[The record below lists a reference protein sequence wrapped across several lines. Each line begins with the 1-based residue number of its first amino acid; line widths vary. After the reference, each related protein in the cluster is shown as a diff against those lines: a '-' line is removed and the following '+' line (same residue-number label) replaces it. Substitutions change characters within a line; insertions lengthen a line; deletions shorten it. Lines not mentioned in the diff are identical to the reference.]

1 MSKTGVKSIKG
12 FHDILPEQS
21 RLWRSIEKKAEE
33 VFSLYGFH
41 QIIIPTLEYSGLF
54 EKGVGMSTDIV
65 EKEMYSFADR
75 DRNQSL
81 ITLRPEGTAG
91 VVRAFIENSLDQTA
105 DGKKVYYSGS
115 MFRRENTQK
124 GRMREFHQIG
134 AEFFGSSE
142 PSADAEIIAML
153 WHFFKALGIESG
165 LTMEINS
172 IGTPEERGDFKTALR
187 QFLEPLSGNLCN
199 DCQRRLQT
207 NPLRVLDCKKAD
219 CERATGNAPVM
230 KEYLS
235 GGSAGHFEEV
245 KKRLNALSVPFTE
258 NGRIVRGLDYYT
270 HTVFEVKA
278 GDGESLG
285 AQNTVAAG
293 GRYDR
298 LVEELGGRS
307 TPAVGFAI
315 GVERT
320 VDLLQSSGREEKRD
334 GPQVF
339 VCWIGVECFDGAF
352 ELSKKLRDENI
363 GTLIEHSESSIKS
376 QTKKADKS
384 GARFAVI
391 IGAKEK
397 QGGTVK
403 LKNME
408 TGDER
413 DLPEKD
419 AVAEI
424 VKAAKR

>member
-1 MSKTGVKSIKG
+1 M
-12 FHDILPEQS
+12 
-21 RLWRSIEKKAEE
+21 WRGIEKKAEE
-33 VFSLYGFH
+33 VFGLYGFR
-41 QIIIPTLEYSGLF
+41 QIIIPTLEYYDLF
-54 EKGVGMSTDIV
+54 KKGVGQSTDIV
-65 EKEMYSFADR
+65 EKEMYSFPDKDKNESEIA
-75 DRNQSL
+75 
-81 ITLRPEGTAG
+81 LRPEGTAG
-91 VVRAFIENSLDQTA
+91 VARAFIEHSLGQTA
-105 DGKKVYYSGS
+105 DGKKVYYSGP
-115 MFRRENTQK
+115 MFRRERPQK
-124 GRMREFHQIG
+124 GRTREFHQIG
-134 AEFFGSSE
+134 VEFFGSSE
-142 PSADAEIIAML
+142 AAADAEVMAML
-153 WHFFKALGIESG
+153 WHFFRELGVENK

-172 IGTPEERGDFKTALR
+172 IGTPEERGGFKAALI
-187 QFLEPLSGNLCN
+187 QFFTPLSGDLCN

-207 NPLRVLDCKKAD
+207 NPLRVLDCKKTD
-219 CERATGNAPVM
+219 CEQAARNAPVM
-230 KEYLS
+230 REYLS
-235 GGSAGHFEEV
+235 GESAAHFEEV
-245 KKRLNALSVPFTE
+245 KKHLNALSVPFAE
-258 NGRIVRGLDYYT
+258 NGKIVRGLDYYT

-298 LVEELGGRS
+298 LVEELGGPS

-320 VDLLQSSGREEKRD
+320 VDLLKSSGHAEKRD

-339 VCWIGVECFDGAF
+339 VCWIGGECFDGAF
-352 ELSKKLRDENI
+352 ELSKKLRDEGV

-384 GARFAVI
+384 GAGFAVI

-413 DLPEKD
+413 DLPERD

-424 VKAAKR
+424 VRAAKR